1 MKKCTGGGGGG
12 TERKKK
18 IDRQEQKEEQMRP
31 QPSAYSCFLSLAVQI
46 LTLHS
51 NPITLPNWIGCARC
65 SDRIKASIPP
75 TQRWREPCGPQSS
88 ILENGPSGSCAT
100 INRKREKCA
109 DDFVIRDNLP
119 TLRYFI
125 CLCTLATNVNE
136 EKVPSNEH
144 SRNRC
149 EFLMTLTFG
158 FSARAAHHVIV
169 F

>member
-12 TERKKK
+12 REWKKMK

-31 QPSAYSCFLSLAVQI
+31 QPSAYSCFLSLTVQI

-75 TQRWREPCGPQSS
+75 TRRWREPCGPQSS

-100 INRKREKCA
+100 INRNGKKKT
-109 DDFVIRDNLP
+109 RD
-119 TLRYFI
+119 
-125 CLCTLATNVNE
+125 VQ
-136 EKVPSNEH
+136 
-144 SRNRC
+144 
-149 EFLMTLTFG
+149 MTLSSVAIYPPLDILYA
-158 FSARAAHHVIV
+158 SAPWQQLWTKRKCPPMSTAATAVN